1 MAADFKAQERNV
13 QASWL
18 STENFD
24 YIICRGIELVRFLD
38 ILTIQD
44 GINYLLAVVM
54 FQVIHGIT

>member
-13 QASWL
+13 QTSWL